1 MASQKISQFTPVTT
15 LASGDF
21 FPIVLVAGSTNNR
34 ADVGVLDARYTST
47 ASGTAT
53 LELGVNA
60 LASGVD
66 GQTKAAVA
74 LASGVDGQTK
84 AAVALASGVDGQ
96 TKAAVALSSGNSAL
110 AFSATRYA
118 ISGGLISGQITTN
131 VVALGL
137 NGSGI
142 NCALGNYFTATLS
155 GASSVVFTNVPSGTA
170 CSVTYEVQNDTGT
183 ITWPSGVTWSAD
195 TPPTLT
201 TGKTHVFLFLTDD
214 GGSRWRSAYLVDY
227 VN

>member
-21 FPIVLVAGSTNNR
+21 FPIVLVSGSTNNR

-84 AAVALASGVDGQ
+84 AAI
-96 TKAAVALSSGNSAL
+96 ALSSGNSAL

-170 CSVTYEVQNDTGT
+170 YSVTYEVQNDTGT

>member
-21 FPIVLVAGSTNNR
+21 FPIVLVSGSTNNR

-53 LELGVNA
+53 LELGVN
-60 LASGVD
+60 
-66 GQTKAAVA
+66 A